1 MPFFHNQ
8 QNKVTIIGAGWL
20 GKPLA
25 YHLVKQGFNVITTQR
40 HILNDDP
47 NNATKPFQ
55 QIVYS
60 DLLLQKILG
69 ANEEGSAQYQSLC
82 QQLFMHRTVI
92 ITIPPSGFI
101 EKNTLSKDTDSR
113 AGAAHQVDNFK
124 IPLSYRDMILH
135 TAKLAADS
143 GAIEIVF
150 TSSTSVYGHSSGII
164 HEGLPALPQT
174 ENAKAIRLAE
184 KALESEI
191 TIPVTILRLAGLI
204 GNGRHPIHYLSGRKD
219 IASPFDAINLLHIDD
234 LISAITAIL
243 KRDKPD
249 NTYDIYNIVSPYH
262 PNRQSYYQTLATMLS
277 IAPPQFETPKP
288 LLKKII
294 DGGKITEA
302 GDFCYRKIDLL
313 DTTLNQIL

>member
-1 MPFFHNQ
+1 MPFSHNQ
-8 QNKVTIIGAGWL
+8 QEKVTIIGAGWL

-47 NNATKPFQ
+47 NNATIPFR
-55 QIVYS
+55 QIAYS
-60 DLLLQKILG
+60 DLLLQKILA
-69 ANEEGSAQYQSLC
+69 ANEKGSTQYQSLC
-82 QQLFMHRTVI
+82 QQLFMHRKVI

-101 EKNTLSKDTDSR
+101 QKSTRAIDAADSN
-113 AGAAHQVDNFK
+113 AGVTQASNCE

-135 TAKLAADS
+135 TAKLAAS
-143 GAIEIVF
+143 FGAIEIIF

-184 KALESEI
+184 QALESEI

-204 GNGRHPIHYLSGRKD
+204 GNGRHPIYYLSGRKD

-243 KRDKPD
+243 KRDKPH
-249 NTYDIYNIVSPYH
+249 NAYDIYNIVSPYH
-262 PNRQSYYQTLATMLS
+262 PNRQSYYQTLAIALS

-294 DGGKITEA
+294 DGGKITET
-302 GDFCYRKIDLL
+302 GDFCYREINLL
-313 DTTLNQIL
+313 SATLNQIL